1 MRIGIIGAMNPEI
14 EKFIDIFNL
23 RIKNDIYEGIYSN
36 KKIYVV
42 ESGIGKVN
50 AAATTQKLI
59 DKYNVDIIINSGCAG
74 ALVESVK
81 VMDVVV
87 ASYLTYHDFKPVR
100 VMKYSVPDNGCVIS
114 DKHLIDVAIAVLKDN
129 NINYHIGPMAS
140 GDSFIT
146 NNELRDQVKEETNA
160 IAVDMESTSIGH
172 IARKNHVPFLII
184 RTISDFADGED
195 DFEVQAAHKNSMI
208 VKDII
213 DKL

>member
-14 EKFIDIFNL
+14 EKSIDIFNL
-23 RIKNDIYEGIYSN
+23 KIKNDIYEGIYSN
-36 KKIYVV
+36 KKINVV
-42 ESGIGKVN
+42 EG
-50 AAATTQKLI
+50 
-59 DKYNVDIIINSGCAG
+59 
-74 ALVESVK
+74 VK
-81 VMDVVV
+81 AMDVVV